1 MDHILENLTHQFE
14 DSIGITDSEIEETKL
29 PEDALHGRDIL
40 PILPLKNIV
49 TLPTSIVPV
58 IVGRKSSIKAVEEAL
73 QRADKAIFVTA
84 QRHPDTE
91 NPSQDDLYEYGT
103 RSTVLQMMKM
113 PNGSLKILVEGISR
127 GKMLE
132 MHEVDGYLSGYIQ
145 DLSTI
150 NVESEVDLEASW
162 RQLKNTYAAYAK
174 LNQKIPQDLMTMA
187 RSTEDKDSI
196 TDTIAVHANL
206 TFEDRQRILEAIELK
221 ARMVEVSILLKKE
234 MEILQAEQRIKGR
247 IQNQVEKN
255 QREYYLTEQIK
266 AIYKELGREDQ
277 MGEINDLRAKTKAL
291 KLPEDVAEK
300 AEKELRRLEQMPP
313 LSAEAG
319 VSKHYLDWIISLP
332 WHKESKD
339 SISIKQ
345 AESIL
350 NKDHAG
356 LEKIKERIIEFIAAK
371 KYSKE
376 LKRAPIVCLVGP
388 PGVGK
393 TSLASSIAKSLGR
406 EFVRISLGGVR
417 DEAEIRGHRR
427 TYIGA
432 LPGKII
438 QSMKKAKTVNPV
450 ILLDEIDKMS
460 KDLTGDPAAALL
472 EVLDPE
478 QNKNFVDHFLDAEYD
493 LSKVMF
499 ITTANMID
507 TIPLPLYD
515 RMEVIQLSGYTEEE
529 KMHIFKN
536 FLLPRQLKEY
546 GIAKKQIR
554 LSDEVISTVISE
566 HTREAGVRQLDRM
579 AGKLMRKCI
588 QEFLK
593 HGKDTIVAIDKKKVQ
608 EWLGYPKFKRTDLNT
623 DGKKIGIATG
633 LAWTELGGDVLE
645 IEVAVLPGKGNLT
658 LTGQLGEV
666 MQESAQA
673 AYSYVRA
680 RADQLGLSKATFN
693 NKDIHIHMPEGATP
707 KDGPS
712 AGITICSALISALTN
727 IPIRARLAMTGEITL
742 RGRVLGVGGLKEKIL
757 AARQYMCDTV
767 LVPKANESDVK
778 EALQEIGGS
787 PLTIHYVSHMDEVL
801 TYALVSNP
809 LPNKQKKKTAEKAVK
824 KEAPKKAS
832 AKKTTKKATKKRK

>member
-1 MDHILENLTHQFE
+1 MDRIFETLTHQFE
-14 DSIGITDSEIEETKL
+14 DTIGITDSEMEETNLLEETIEGK
-29 PEDALHGRDIL
+29 DIL

-91 NPSQDDLYEYGT
+91 NPSQEDLYEYGT

-113 PNGSLKILVEGISR
+113 PNGSLKILVEGLSR

-150 NVESEVDLEASW
+150 VVDSEVDLEASW

-187 RSTEDKDSI
+187 RSAHDKDSI

-206 TFEDRQRILEAIELK
+206 TFEDRQRILETVDLK
-221 ARMVEVSILLKKE
+221 RRMVEVSILLKKE

-277 MGEINDLRAKTKAL
+277 MGEINDLRAKIKAL

-345 AESIL
+345 AEGIL

-376 LKRAPIVCLVGP
+376 LKRAPILCLVGP

-546 GIAKKQIR
+546 GITKKQIR
-554 LSDEVISTVISE
+554 LSDDVISTIIAE

-593 HGKDTIVAIDKKKVQ
+593 HGKDTIVTIDKKKVQ

-645 IEVAVLPGKGNLT
+645 IEVALLPGKGNLT

-680 RADQLGLSKATFN
+680 RAEQLGLAKSTFN

-727 IPIRARLAMTGEITL
+727 IPIKARLAMTGEITL

-757 AARQYMCDTV
+757 AARQYACDTV
-767 LVPKANESDVK
+767 IVPKANESDVK

-801 TYALVSNP
+801 KLALTSNP
-809 LPNKQKKKTAEKAVK
+809 IPNSQKKKAAGKTE
-824 KEAPKKAS
+824 
-832 AKKTTKKATKKRK
+832 KKTTSKKAPAKKSIGKAKTKRK